1 MKRLSLYK
9 NNGNVTFSRRLIIF
23 LLDYMIMLFITMIL
37 FLMSDSIL
45 TNAKNSKL
53 NKINESTSSYQVE
66 LIKIMEESNLGY
78 GSDNSINDSSIIS
91 DKYVFTIVYE
101 SLNGDVIDKSIYEP
115 KMLKVN
121 SLDYYYGTYKVN
133 NSSLYLNY
141 SKNETGI
148 TYINNLFVEKVNVN
162 NDIIS
167 IQENKIIMNEQYA
180 KAIDNF
186 ICLAKDSITIDD
198 KVYNGSDTYSI
209 IYKAYNELLQNAKED
224 IMTNHKNYLE
234 TFNNFNESRNKM
246 VGYKWGE
253 LVIVYVIVSLIY
265 FIGVPL
271 INKNRATLSMIL
283 FYMVPCSKDG
293 YSVGIG
299 SIIIKGISEVIMY
312 LNVTTIILTFLYNI
326 NSRLFLQYK
335 LFGVI
340 SMSSVYIVSTIYLIV
355 CLVMSALKSSKY
367 QTIGDK
373 LSNQLIKDSRE

>member
-66 LIKIMEESNLGY
+66 LIKIMEEANLGY
-78 GSDNSINDSSIIS
+78 GSDNSINDSSVIS

-133 NSSLYLNY
+133 NSNLYLNY

-167 IQENKIIMNEQYA
+167 IQEDKIIMNEQYA

-253 LVIVYVIVSLIY
+253 LVTVYVIVSLIY
-265 FIGVPL
+265 FIGVPF
-271 INKNRATLSMIL
+271 K
-283 FYMVPCSKDG
+283 
-293 YSVGIG
+293 
-299 SIIIKGISEVIMY
+299 
-312 LNVTTIILTFLYNI
+312 LYI
-326 NSRLFLQYK
+326 
-335 LFGVI
+335 
-340 SMSSVYIVSTIYLIV
+340 
-355 CLVMSALKSSKY
+355 CLK
-367 QTIGDK
+367 
-373 LSNQLIKDSRE
+373 

>member
-133 NSSLYLNY
+133 NSNLYLNY

-167 IQENKIIMNEQYA
+167 IQEDKIIMNEQYA

-253 LVIVYVIVSLIY
+253 LVTVYVIVSLIY

-271 INKNRATLSMIL
+271 INKNRVTLSMIL
-283 FYMVPCSKDG
+283 FHMVPCSKDG

>member
-53 NKINESTSSYQVE
+53 NKINERTSSYQVE

-133 NSSLYLNY
+133 NSNLYLNY

-167 IQENKIIMNEQYA
+167 IQEDKIIMNEQYA

-253 LVIVYVIVSLIY
+253 LVTVYVIVSLIY

-271 INKNRATLSMIL
+271 FNKYRATLSMIL

-340 SMSSVYIVSTIYLIV
+340 SLSSVYIVSTIYLIV

>member
-1 MKRLSLYK
+1 
-9 NNGNVTFSRRLIIF
+9 
-23 LLDYMIMLFITMIL
+23 MLFITMIL

-133 NSSLYLNY
+133 NSNLYLNY

-167 IQENKIIMNEQYA
+167 IHEDKIIMNEQYA

-186 ICLAKDSITIDD
+186 LCQPPDNLK
-198 KVYNGSDTYSI
+198 
-209 IYKAYNELLQNAKED
+209 
-224 IMTNHKNYLE
+224 
-234 TFNNFNESRNKM
+234 
-246 VGYKWGE
+246 
-253 LVIVYVIVSLIY
+253 
-265 FIGVPL
+265 
-271 INKNRATLSMIL
+271 ATL
-283 FYMVPCSKDG
+283 F
-293 YSVGIG
+293 
-299 SIIIKGISEVIMY
+299 
-312 LNVTTIILTFLYNI
+312 LTC
-326 NSRLFLQYK
+326 SRLNTSYRYFLVSFISS
-335 LFGVI
+335 LF
-340 SMSSVYIVSTIYLIV
+340 
-355 CLVMSALKSSKY
+355 
-367 QTIGDK
+367 
-373 LSNQLIKDSRE
+373 